1 MSLKHFLAILR
12 ARWLIAVTVLGV
24 VFTTA
29 LVLTL
34 VMPKRYT
41 ATAKVMIDLR
51 SSDPLSG
58 MLFAGQLPPSYI
70 GTQVD
75 IITSER
81 VGRRVVKTAKL
92 DESPQFR
99 EQWREDTD
107 GRGSFETW
115 AVGVLSQALIVQQ
128 SRESSAIEIGYMSND
143 PNLAAAL
150 ANAFMQAY
158 IDVSLDMRVEPAKRY
173 GELFASQ
180 AAQLRKDVET
190 TQTKLSAFQQA
201 NRIID
206 TDERLDI
213 ENARLNDLSNQLVLM
228 QTAAIDS
235 SSRQAQASAN
245 SDRMQEVLNSPVV
258 AGLKADI
265 ARGEGRL
272 KELQSRFGDAHPQV
286 VESHA
291 NLKELRVRLDQEIRR
306 VGSSVGVNNSVNKS
320 REAQLRAALDAQRA
334 RVLELKRIRDEANVL
349 RRDVEA
355 AQRAYDGLMQKLNQ
369 SALESQANQTNIS
382 VLQSATPPVDPSFP
396 KLWLNLLLALI
407 LGTGLAGVTAFV
419 MELTA
424 PRVRTQEAILG
435 LKVLAVIP
443 DTSPRKGP
451 LIPAL
456 PISSGKPQKLL
467 PNA

>member
-12 ARWLIAVTVLGV
+12 ARWQIAAIVLGL
-24 VFTTA
+24 VFSTA

-75 IITSER
+75 VITSER
-81 VGRRVVKTAKL
+81 VGRRVVKAVKL
-92 DESPQFR
+92 DESPLFR
-99 EQWREDTD
+99 EKWREDTD
-107 GRGSFETW
+107 GQGSFETW
-115 AVGVLSQALIVQQ
+115 AVKMLSTALIVQQ

-143 PNLAAAL
+143 PNMAASL

-158 IDVSLDMRVEPAKRY
+158 IDVSLDMRIEPAKRY
-173 GELFASQ
+173 GELFANQS
-180 AAQLRKDVET
+180 AQLRKDVESA
-190 TQTKLSAFQQA
+190 QAKLSAFQQA
-201 NRIID
+201 KRIID
-206 TDERLDI
+206 TDERFDV

-228 QTAAIDS
+228 QTAAFDS
-235 SSRQAQASAN
+235 SSRQAQAGAN
-245 SDRMQEVLNSPVV
+245 TDRMQEVLNSPVV
-258 AGLKADI
+258 ASLKADI
-265 ARGEGRL
+265 ARGEARL

-286 VESHA
+286 LESTA
-291 NLKELRVRLDQEIRR
+291 NLRELRVRLDQEIRR
-306 VGSSVGVNNSVNKS
+306 VGGSVGVNNSVNKS
-320 REAQLRAALDAQRA
+320 REAQLRAALDAQRE

-349 RRDVEA
+349 RRDVEV
-355 AQRAYDGLMQKLNQ
+355 AQRAYDGLMSKLNQ
-369 SALESQANQTNIS
+369 STLESQANQTNIS

-396 KLWLNLLLALI
+396 KLWLNMLLALI

-424 PRVRTQEAILG
+424 PRVRTIDAISG
-435 LKVLAVIP
+435 LKLLAVIP
-443 DTSPRKGP
+443 DASPRKGP

-456 PISSGKPQKLL
+456 PIQTGKSQKLL